1 MFIMKE
7 LRDFEI
13 SFIGLKEGKHN
24 FEYHIDNKFFDAF
37 QFDDF
42 DETNIN
48 VELAFVKKATMLEL
62 EFSFKGFVNV
72 PCDVTGEPFDMDIT
86 GDLSLIVKF
95 GEGYDDGNEEIIY
108 VPYTEHRI
116 NVAHYIFEMI
126 VLSAPAKRVHPKV
139 VDGSMESEAFERL
152 EELKGNKSTTNNE
165 DTTDPRW
172 GKLKDLLIDKTQRN
186 GTSKEKNI

>member
-1 MFIMKE
+1 MKE

-24 FEYHIDNKFFDAF
+24 FQYHIENKFFDAF

-42 DETNIN
+42 DETNID
-48 VELAFVKKATMLEL
+48 VELAFVKKPSMLEL
-62 EFSFKGFVNV
+62 EFSFKGYVNV
-72 PCDVTGEPFDMDIT
+72 PCDVTGEPFDMDVD
-86 GDLSLIVKF
+86 GNLSLIVQF
-95 GEGYDDGNEEIIY
+95 GETYDDGNEEIVY
-108 VPYTEHRI
+108 LPYTEHRI
-116 NVAHYIFEMI
+116 NIAHYIFEML

-139 VDGSMESEAFERL
+139 LDGTMESESFERL
-152 EELKGNKSTTNNE
+152 EELEIKKRITNTE
-165 DTTDPRW
+165 DTADPRW